1 MNRYNNI
8 SMSREKNKPD
18 PKKKLEKSLEA
29 ADVSKAAHGTEFAN
43 ASEPSSSGILSS
55 DSGRLNQEGSAVVI

>member
-1 MNRYNNI
+1 
-8 SMSREKNKPD
+8 MSRGKDKSD
-18 PKKKLEKSLEA
+18 AKRKLEDSLEA
-29 ADVSKAAHGTEFAN
+29 ADVSKAAHGTKLAN